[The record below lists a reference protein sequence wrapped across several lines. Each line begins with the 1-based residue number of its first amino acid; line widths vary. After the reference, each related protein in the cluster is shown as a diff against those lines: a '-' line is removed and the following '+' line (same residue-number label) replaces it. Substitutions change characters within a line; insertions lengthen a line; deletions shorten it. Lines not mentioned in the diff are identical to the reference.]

1 MSLIKYTIATLLC
14 TVFMLSSAHEGDI
27 HDVAAKEKAFRSYN
41 AHSALIAV
49 AKKYEYTIDQTN
61 RVFSFYQHELYLKKK
76 EFIQAFYSR
85 TDVEE
90 QDFIDWYKNQF
101 DYFETEVVKRNHSY
115 PAVPTPSPMVA
126 PPPAD
131 CNTCDNLD
139 FEFPLSGAGEIQCW
153 SYELGEM
160 LGGTTGVTNFTPTT
174 LAGSNSRVTVTSGI
188 GTDPLTNDLLSTVAP
203 GGSYS
208 VRLED
213 VTYGANAAKLYRN
226 FEVTSASP
234 WYKYRYAAILE
245 DPINPHP
252 LTEMPFFQV
261 RMYANGVEIECARY
275 TVIAGPEN
283 VGFKQVQTRGTGDLW
298 FRDWTDVI
306 VPLDDYIGQTIT
318 VEFIASDCAWGGHV
332 GYAYLDGDCLNGNLS
347 TTGCISGKRTITAP
361 SGFQSY
367 LWSGPSILDFLDDDQ
382 SIEVYKEGDYEV
394 LMIGGSGCTLT
405 QSINVFPECPQISDP
420 LCAISGLSVTE
431 GTCDPSSNTFDITVS
446 MTLADVR
453 DNSVLVIRSDQF
465 SLVKRV
471 NAADNGLYT
480 TVVPGVWADGGTHDL
495 SIMLFADNFISMSAP
510 ECGDMGSYTAT
521 SCFVDMPFACVD
533 CLSSFIPIKGETYIV
548 SGWVKEDNIASNHLT
563 TYADAK
569 ISIVVGATTHDFYAE
584 GQIIDGWQ
592 RIYGE
597 FDIPTSGVSTIDLDL
612 NATNVNAYFDD
623 IRVYPKNGSMV
634 SYVYDP
640 ISLKLVATLDENNYA
655 TLYEYDEE
663 GGLIRVKKETERGI
677 YTVKETRKSVL
688 KN

>member
-1 MSLIKYTIATLLC
+1 
-14 TVFMLSSAHEGDI
+14 
-27 HDVAAKEKAFRSYN
+27 
-41 AHSALIAV
+41 
-49 AKKYEYTIDQTN
+49 
-61 RVFSFYQHELYLKKK
+61 
-76 EFIQAFYSR
+76 
-85 TDVEE
+85 
-90 QDFIDWYKNQF
+90 
-101 DYFETEVVKRNHSY
+101 
-115 PAVPTPSPMVA
+115 MVS
-126 PPPAD
+126 PPPAN
-131 CNTCDNLD
+131 CSSCDNLD
-139 FEFPLSGAGEIQCW
+139 FEFPLNASGEIQCW
-153 SYELGEM
+153 NYELGEM
-160 LGGTTGVTNFTPTT
+160 LGGTTGVTNFAPTT
-174 LAGSNSRVTVTSGI
+174 LAGSNNRVTVTSGA
-188 GTDPLTNDLLSTVAP
+188 GTDPLTNGLLSTVAP

-213 VTYGANAAKLYRN
+213 VTYGANAAKIYRD
-226 FEVTSASP
+226 FEVTSGAP

-261 RMYANGVEIECARY
+261 KMYANGVEIECASY
-275 TVIAGPEN
+275 KVIAGPEN

-332 GYAYLDGDCLNGNLS
+332 GYAYLDGECLNGSLS
-347 TTGCISGKRTITAP
+347 TTGCISGKRTLTAP
-361 SGFQSY
+361 SGFESY
-367 LWSGPSILDFLDDDQ
+367 LWSGPSILNFIDDDK
-382 SIEVYKEGDYEV
+382 SVEVYKEGDYEV
-394 LMIGGSGCTLT
+394 LMIGGSGCTVT
-405 QSINVFPECPQISDP
+405 QTVNVAPACPQVGDP
-420 LCAISGLSVTE
+420 PCGIAGLSVTP
-431 GTCDPSSNTFDITVS
+431 GTCDPSTNTFDITVS
-446 MTLADVR
+446 MTLSDVR

-471 NAADNGLYT
+471 NASDNGSYSM
-480 TVVPGVWADGGTHDL
+480 VVPNVWADNATHDL
-495 SIMLFADNFISMSAP
+495 SVLLFADNFISMALP

-521 SCFVDMPFACVD
+521 SCFVDVPFGCDD

-548 SGWVKEDNIASNHLT
+548 SGWVKEENIAANHLT

-569 ISIVVGATTHDFYAE
+569 ISIVVGTTTHDFYGE

-597 FDIPTSGVSTIDLDL
+597 FDIPSSGVSTIDLDL
-612 NATNVNAYFDD
+612 NTTNVNAYFDD
-623 IRVYPKNGSMV
+623 IRVYPKNGTMV

-677 YTVKETRKSVL
+677 YTIKETRKSVL